1 MVRPLL
7 VTALLVMP
15 TLLGAQ
21 SHPLVGTWDVQ
32 VPAGMRMENG
42 EATPIMAKGS
52 YTFAIVGDSIIGT
65 LKNDPIE
72 GQPAR
77 PAARVATKVVAGP
90 VTFAT
95 QSEAKLNMNGEESTR
110 TAYITYVFEVTG
122 DTLKGSVDRRIEGIN
137 MMTMGPQP
145 ITGTRRKE

>member
-21 SHPLVGTWDVQ
+21 SHPLVGVWDVQ

-42 EATPIMAKGS
+42 EVTPIMAKGS

-72 GQPAR
+72 GQPPR
-77 PAARVATKVVAGP
+77 PAARVAAKVVAGP

-95 QSEAKLNMNGEESTR
+95 QSEAKMVMNGEEMTR
-110 TAYITYVFEVTG
+110 TAYITYVFDVSG
-122 DTLKGSVDRRIEGIN
+122 DTLKGTVERRIEGVNI
-137 MMTMGPQP
+137 MAGGPQP
-145 ITGTRRKE
+145 ITGTRGKG